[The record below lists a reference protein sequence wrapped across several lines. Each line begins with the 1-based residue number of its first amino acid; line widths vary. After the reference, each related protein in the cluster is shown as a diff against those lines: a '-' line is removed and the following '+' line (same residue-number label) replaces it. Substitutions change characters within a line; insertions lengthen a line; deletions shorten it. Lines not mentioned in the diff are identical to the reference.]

1 LSRNGREADKKR
13 AGDAL
18 RRLVDLVSH
27 RSGTI
32 FSLMNNAAVT
42 LPQVL
47 LMSRVDRLGSAS
59 LSDLARGSNATVA
72 AMSQMIERL
81 VQQQWLYRAEDPVDR
96 RRKAIAATPR
106 ARAFLRKLEAARS
119 AEYELGL
126 ACVGPE
132 LRAQMAML
140 LTRAAAEI
148 EHGRGD
154 DRRRAAVAK
163 EEFAQ

>member
-1 LSRNGREADKKR
+1 
-13 AGDAL
+13 
-18 RRLVDLVSH
+18 
-27 RSGTI
+27 
-32 FSLMNNAAVT
+32 MNNAAVT

-47 LMSRVDRLGSAS
+47 LMSQVDRLGSAS

-81 VQQQWLYRAEDPVDR
+81 VQQQWLYRAEDPLDR

-126 ACVGPE
+126 ACVNPE
-132 LRAQMAML
+132 LRARMARL
-140 LTRAAAEI
+140 LARAAAEI
-148 EHGRGD
+148 EHGRGS
-154 DRRRAAVAK
+154 DRRRAAEAT
-163 EEFAQ
+163 EEFAR

>member
-1 LSRNGREADKKR
+1 
-13 AGDAL
+13 
-18 RRLVDLVSH
+18 
-27 RSGTI
+27 
-32 FSLMNNAAVT
+32 
-42 LPQVL
+42 
-47 LMSRVDRLGSAS
+47 
-59 LSDLARGSNATVA
+59 
-72 AMSQMIERL
+72 MIERL